1 MIPLK
6 SGNKKILRGGS
17 LFSSETDESVMLA
30 GYLSPS
36 LHQGLRSAGKL
47 KRKKRRH

>member
-1 MIPLK
+1 MMQLK
-6 SGNKKILRGGS
+6 LGNKKILRGGS
-17 LFSSETDESVMLA
+17 LFSSETEDAVMLA

-47 KRKKRRH
+47 KGKKRRH